1 MRDSETEVIRY
12 RAGVGPAD
20 KYDIIG
26 AMQFIVMINL
36 GLRDFHYLLDI
47 GCGSLRGGRLFIPYL
62 LSGHYFGIEPN
73 KALVKEGVRKE
84 LGQSIW
90 YTKMPK
96 IAYRDDFRITRCF
109 EQKFDFI
116 LAQSIFSHATQA
128 QIATCLKEAK
138 KCLVPKGVMAA
149 TYFKGSTNY
158 TGNTWA
164 QSPDAHY
171 TKLWMKDIC
180 RQHGFVYQE
189 LNRSHPSN
197 QTWFTLRHIND

>member
-1 MRDSETEVIRY
+1 MCASQSENINY

-26 AMQFIVMINL
+26 AMQFIVMVNL
-36 GLRDFHYLLDI
+36 GLRDFHYFLDI

-62 LSGHYFGIEPN
+62 KAMHYYGIEPN
-73 KALVKEGVRKE
+73 EELVREGIRRE

-90 YTKMPK
+90 STKLPT
-96 IAYRDDFRITRCF
+96 ILFLDNF
-109 EQKFDFI
+109 ELSRFGRQFDFA

-128 QIATCLKEAK
+128 QIR
-138 KCLVPKGVMAA
+138 KCLSELQKVLKPNGIFAG

-171 TKLWMKDIC
+171 TRAWMQKVCAD
-180 RQHGFVYQE
+180 HGFKYSE

-197 QTWFTLRHIND
+197 QTWFTLRHQ